1 MHEVNMHIQGSQQ
14 RCSSVRLQINTLK
27 TGTQASPVSRTV
39 VTSKLP
45 LLREIKEKKNEL
57 IREKRY
63 VTAMTMATDTET
75 GDNVIHEMGD
85 FGYNKVCTQ
94 CFPHLQ
100 MEEHKH
106 QQKMFSYNWGNSMLS
121 KAMIFIIAL

>member
-14 RCSSVRLQINTLK
+14 RCSSVRLRISILK
-27 TGTQASPVSRTV
+27 TGTQASPVSPTV

-45 LLREIKEKKNEL
+45 LLRDIKEKTDEL

-63 VTAMTMATDTET
+63 VTVTTMATET
-75 GDNVIHEMGD
+75 GTGHNVIHEMEN

-106 QQKMFSYNWGNSMLS
+106 QQKMFSYNWGTVCCQ
-121 KAMIFIIAL
+121 IQ